1 MPFLYKFRIFRAKE
15 HKDFNENRGRKEGY
29 KFSKLG
35 QMIQG
40 FLIKFF
46 PDQFCNI
53 YLIIASKK

>member
-40 FLIKFF
+40 FF
-46 PDQFCNI
+46 N
-53 YLIIASKK
+53 